1 MEQNIK
7 KLLGSRIK
15 EIRNSKNITQQ
26 RLAEMVDIDQR
37 SLSAIECGTNFPTR
51 SLFKIA
57 NALDV
62 ELKDLFDYGH
72 FELNSTEKIKKISK
86 LMENLSPRDLDIIY
100 RLVKSMV

>member
-15 EIRNSKNITQQ
+15 ELRNAQNITQQ
-26 RLAEMVDIDQR
+26 QLAEMVDIDQR

-51 SLFKIA
+51 SLLKIA

-62 ELKDLFDYGH
+62 DLKDLFDYEH
-72 FELNSTEKIKKISK
+72 FTLDNTEKIQAISK
-86 LMENLSPRDLDIIY
+86 HLKSLSSHDLDIIY
-100 RLVKSMV
+100 RLVKSMI